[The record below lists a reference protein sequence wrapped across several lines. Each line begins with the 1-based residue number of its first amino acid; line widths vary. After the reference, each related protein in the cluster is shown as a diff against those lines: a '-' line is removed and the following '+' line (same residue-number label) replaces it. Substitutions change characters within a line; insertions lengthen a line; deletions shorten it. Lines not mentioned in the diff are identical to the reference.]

1 MKPKIIK
8 DDGGNRH
15 VSHEISISDSFQF
28 YKMSLETF
36 EQLYGDSTLSDR
48 ELDFLACVLLNFE
61 QGRRNLYTK
70 ESVKLFNEVG
80 GFKDVQVV
88 RVRTG
93 NDRIKKWLVKQGKE
107 FKMPIYAENLI
118 KSDKT
123 SFKLVIKL
131 DKNDK

>member
-1 MKPKIIK
+1 MKPRIIK

-15 VSHEISISDSFQF
+15 VSHEINVSEPFQF
-28 YKMSLETF
+28 YRISLQTF
-36 EQLYGDSTLSDR
+36 EQLYGDSALSDR

-61 QGRRNLYTK
+61 QGRRKLYDK
-70 ESVKLFNEVG
+70 ESVKLFSDVA
-80 GFKDVQVV
+80 GFKNVQVV

-93 NDRIKKWLVKQGKE
+93 DERIKKWLVKQGRE

-123 SFKLVIKL
+123 SFKLAIKL
-131 DKNDK
+131 EKK